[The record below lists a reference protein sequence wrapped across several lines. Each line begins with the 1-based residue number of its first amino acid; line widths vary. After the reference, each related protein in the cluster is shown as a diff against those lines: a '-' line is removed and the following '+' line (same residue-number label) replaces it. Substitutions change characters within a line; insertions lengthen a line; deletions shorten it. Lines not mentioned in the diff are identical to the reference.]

1 MRFKNICKYL
11 TAFCYQFSETVIKTK
26 WSRSKSNFVF
36 ILNSIAWEGRL
47 LVVGFAGGEI
57 PQIPANL
64 LLLKNAS
71 AVGLYWGRYMAE
83 NPQLLQYVL
92 VLSC

>member
-1 MRFKNICKYL
+1 M
-11 TAFCYQFSETVIKTK
+11 
-26 WSRSKSNFVF
+26 
-36 ILNSIAWEGRL
+36 

-83 NPQLLQYVL
+83 NPKLLQYVL
-92 VLSC
+92 VISYINKVHLVKLFMFIIKWMNLNFNTIII